1 MSLIRLRRPS
11 PAGKS
16 QNRARAQGSAKP
28 RKHRAPLRSARGSAS
43 MALRRAAPAGW
54 RFLTTSGGRRPDTL
68 IYPRAFTQNR
78 GYHLRDRVPS
88 LEEFKALFPNIVF
101 TDNITKQKKL
111 VKYVLV
117 GLDRQ
122 QTNPAAIDYEQMT
135 IEHVA
140 PQSFIGQHGYDDAL
154 IGQMG
159 NLILMSEELNGKLE
173 NKAFKDK
180 KRILTESG
188 YKLPTLI
195 EQATAWTGKEIKQRT
210 EAMAEEAYNT
220 VWKP

>member
-1 MSLIRLRRPS
+1 MAVVAIEKFHFLFT
-11 PAGKS
+11 AVTS
-16 QNRARAQGSAKP
+16 Q
-28 RKHRAPLRSARGSAS
+28 RS
-43 MALRRAAPAGW
+43 
-54 RFLTTSGGRRPDTL
+54 SGGISEMYAALGRRL
-68 IYPRAFTQNR
+68 FEANNTQNAVQVIQELNQK
-78 GYHLRDRVPS
+78 LRDRVPS

-101 TDNITKQKKL
+101 TDNITKEKKL

-122 QTNPAAIDYEQMT
+122 QTNPAVIDYDQMT
-135 IEHVA
+135 IEHLA
-140 PQSFIGQHGYDDAL
+140 PQSLIGEQDYDDAL
-154 IGQMG
+154 IGQLG
-159 NLILMSEELNGKLE
+159 NLILISEELNGKLE

-188 YKLPTLI
+188 YKLPKLI
-195 EQATAWTGKEIKQRT
+195 EQATAWTGREIKQRT